1 MSTENYE
8 LVTVEE
14 LREGDLIDLE
24 NDPYADP
31 FGAAGFTGETDDDGN
46 PEHDYE
52 GDHMTLECEYAEV
65 EATEQETNDCTV
77 VYTSFINAGFPHGYQ
92 VRRVIPDSGDR
103 QEQEQS

>member
-1 MSTENYE
+1 
-8 LVTVEE
+8 
-14 LREGDLIDLE
+14 
-24 NDPYADP
+24 
-31 FGAAGFTGETDDDGN
+31 
-46 PEHDYE
+46 
-52 GDHMTLECEYAEV
+52 MTLECEYAEV